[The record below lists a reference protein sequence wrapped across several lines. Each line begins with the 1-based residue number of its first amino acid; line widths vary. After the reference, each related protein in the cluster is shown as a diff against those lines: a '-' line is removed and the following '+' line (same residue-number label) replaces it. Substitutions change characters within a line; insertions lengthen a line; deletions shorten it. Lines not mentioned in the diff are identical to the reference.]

1 MKPQD
6 KISFADIDQ
15 DIRAC
20 PFIHLA
26 ESSAQLRMED
36 LAVRINYAL
45 AREEVRAERFA
56 SIARLTLLA
65 ILTVTAI
72 FNASGLTLEA
82 NVMNFSALVVGYIY
96 GLLVSL
102 QIARKRYRP
111 YMKYLTSCAD
121 VVIVMLVL
129 FLYTCIEDPAVALKN
144 YVFLVVF
151 PLIGLTALR
160 YDARLT
166 IVAGATALVMYLG
179 IFTFLALTK
188 LIRLEFVGYSDEMFT
203 AKVTIVGQATK
214 ILIFTGYVALVA
226 YMARYSRR
234 LMERLVRQEVEI
246 QGEKESM
253 ERELEIAGQVQDQ
266 LLPQEFPQV
275 GSLSVYGKVEPGR
288 FVGGDYCDF
297 IEAGEGR
304 LLVTVADVSGKG
316 VPAALIMSEVRAA
329 THLLASMNLSLEEFV
344 ERLNDLL
351 RKSTE
356 RKTFVTFFAG
366 MIDTDTGKLSYVNAG
381 HPPPFAGRDGRLSPL
396 GRGTIPLGIM
406 PTLPHCTEHTVSFPR
421 GSWLVCYTD
430 GVFERRNGQGEEYG
444 EERLIQS
451 AQRHSD
457 RGATECVNQL
467 LADVRV
473 FGEGRELDDDLT
485 IAVVHWP

>member
-1 MKPQD
+1 
-6 KISFADIDQ
+6 
-15 DIRAC
+15 
-20 PFIHLA
+20 
-26 ESSAQLRMED
+26 MED

-65 ILTVTAI
+65 ILTITAV

-82 NVMNFSALVVGYIY
+82 NAMNFGALVVGYIY
-96 GLLVSL
+96 GLLVSF

-111 YMKYLTSCAD
+111 YLKFLTSCTD
-121 VVIVMLVL
+121 IVIVMLVL

-166 IVAGATALVMYLG
+166 IVAGATALVSYLAL
-179 IFTFLALTK
+179 FAYLALTGS
-188 LIRLEFVGYSDEMFT
+188 IRLEFVGYSDELFT
-203 AKVTIVGQATK
+203 SKVTVVGQATK
-214 ILIFTGYVALVA
+214 VLIFAGYVALVA
-226 YMARYSRR
+226 YTARYSRR
-234 LMERLVRQEVEI
+234 LMERLVRQEVEV

-275 GSLSVYGKVEPGR
+275 GTLSVYGRVEAGR

-297 IEAGEGR
+297 IRTGEGR

-329 THLLASMNLSLEEFV
+329 THLLASMNLTLAEFV
-344 ERLNDLL
+344 EKLNDLL

-366 MIDTDTGKLSYVNAG
+366 IVDTETGMLSYVNAG
-381 HPPPFAGRDGRLSPL
+381 HPPPIVSRNGRLSPL
-396 GRGTIPLGIM
+396 RRGTIPLGIM
-406 PTLPHCTEHTVSFPR
+406 STLPQCTVHTEPFPQ

-430 GVFERRNGQGEEYG
+430 GVLERRNAQGEEYG

-451 AQRHSD
+451 AQRHCD
-457 RGATECVNQL
+457 QEATECVNQL
-467 LADVRV
+467 LADTRA

-485 IAVVHWP
+485 IAVVHWS